1 MGKTKYSRE
10 PAVPTKA
17 VKASAKDLRI
27 HFKNTY
33 EVVNIIKGM
42 NLVFA

>member
-10 PAVPTKA
+10 PANPTKA

-33 EVVNIIKGM
+33 EVVTAIKGM